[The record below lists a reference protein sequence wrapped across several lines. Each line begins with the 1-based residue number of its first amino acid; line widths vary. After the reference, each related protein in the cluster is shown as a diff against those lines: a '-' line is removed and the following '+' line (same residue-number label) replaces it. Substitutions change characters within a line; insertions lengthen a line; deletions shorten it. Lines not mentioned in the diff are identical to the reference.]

1 MISLSPLNERR
12 LKNFRKNSRAV
23 WSLRIFMTLFILSLF
38 AEFLANDKPILVS
51 YRGDIYT
58 PVTQFY
64 SETTFGGDFKTEA
77 TYRDPEVQCLIRSGG
92 LEICFDNPE
101 KYLQSNIVGFF
112 NILTSIQKY
121 KTKHFIFASTSGSA
135 SLFSSSIIS

>member
-12 LKNFRKNSRAV
+12 LKNFRKNHRAV
-23 WSLRIFMTLFILSLF
+23 WSLRIFMTLFIFSLF

-58 PVTQFY
+58 PVMQFY
-64 SETTFGGDFKTEA
+64 SEATFGGDFKTEA

-101 KYLQSNIVGFF
+101 KYLS
-112 NILTSIQKY
+112 
-121 KTKHFIFASTSGSA
+121 HR
-135 SLFSSSIIS
+135 